1 LHEVT
6 NGLFEVFE
14 VLDADGPLTVKARVT
29 QVTSSKLSSWLMAS
43 RSGLMSFLEPSL
55 VKEEEEEV
63 RSLPAPSS
71 WSWKRSRSKLSQ
83 NVRKK
88 KILIFS

>member
-1 LHEVT
+1 MT
-6 NGLFEVFE
+6 F
-14 VLDADGPLTVKARVT
+14 DGWIEKAGVT

-55 VKEEEEEV
+55 VKEEEEV

-71 WSWKRSRSKLSQ
+71 WS
-83 NVRKK
+83 
-88 KILIFS
+88 